1 MFVWLFFWSVNDEH
15 SLHLQSDFKTEKI
28 NLKNIPQ
35 QPIDA
40 SEGES
45 TLSHS
50 QGEEVQI
57 VMFELRLQHGPRP
70 HISAVFH
77 VPLVKQRKEQ
87 AGSLEAQRRAEIT
100 PPPAAAVSV
109 WLIRSR

>member
-1 MFVWLFFWSVNDEH
+1 MSTRCTY
-15 SLHLQSDFKTEKI
+15 SLTLKQKKKPDK
-28 NLKNIPQ
+28 KNI
-35 QPIDA
+35 PIDA

-57 VMFELRLQHGPRP
+57 VMFELRLQHGSRP

-77 VPLVKQRKEQ
+77 VPLVKQRQEQ
-87 AGSLEAQRRAEIT
+87 AEGGDHTSTCCCRERAVNQVAMT
-100 PPPAAAVSV
+100 TSA
-109 WLIRSR
+109 